1 MNAHKTIVIAL
12 QRLVG
17 TARCA
22 VRAAFSGA
30 THQMCP
36 CPVRESF
43 RPLLRGRG
51 RRSATAPTRT
61 SRRDVP
67 TIHFIDVFGNEIQ
80 DDMEAVLA

>member
-1 MNAHKTIVIAL
+1 M
-12 QRLVG
+12 RDYG
-17 TARCA
+17 GRPCG
-22 VRAAFSGA
+22 VRAPRNSGA
-30 THQMCP
+30 TWGNGLR
-36 CPVRESF
+36 VSRDSF